1 MLFAVIKL
9 FVNFDFSVIM
19 DKNQERS
26 RVMRILMI
34 EDEKLFGD
42 KIAGSLRRE
51 GYEVD
56 ICYDGSSAMEHM
68 SYESCDLILLDLNLP
83 DIDGIEILRHL
94 RSYDNETAVL
104 ILSARSQISDKV
116 EGLDVGASDYLVKPF
131 HLDELKARIRSL
143 TRRRFIQN
151 DVCLVCGRLRF
162 DTKARK
168 AFAEDREIVLTRK
181 ENGILEYLMLNEG
194 RPVSQEEFMEHVWD
208 GSVDNFSNS
217 IRVHMSSL
225 RKKLKAVLGYDPI
238 RNRIGE
244 GYQIGGEER

>member
-1 MLFAVIKL
+1 MLFAAIKL

-26 RVMRILMI
+26 RAMRILMI

-181 ENGILEYLMLNEG
+181 ENGILEGRKGEKIIAQMAYHFYDHDHSCGNMRVDEG
-194 RPVSQEEFMEHVWD
+194 DDMQFR
-208 GSVDNFSNS
+208 
-217 IRVHMSSL
+217 
-225 RKKLKAVLGYDPI
+225 YDADHGTWKCCV
-238 RNRIGE
+238 RFYR
-244 GYQIGGEER
+244 

>member
-1 MLFAVIKL
+1 MKILIVEDDTLLLQGLILAAQTEGYACDGVSTARMAEQSLEAGHYSLVVLDLGLPDEDGLHFLA
-9 FVNFDFSVIM
+9 
-19 DKNQERS
+19 
-26 RVMRILMI
+26 RIRQKKYTLPVLI
-34 EDEKLFGD
+34 LTARDTLTD
-42 KIAGSLRRE
+42 KIA
-51 GYEVD
+51 
-56 ICYDGSSAMEHM
+56 
-68 SYESCDLILLDLNLP
+68 
-83 DIDGIEILRHL
+83 
-94 RSYDNETAVL
+94 
-104 ILSARSQISDKV
+104 
-116 EGLDVGASDYLVKPF
+116 GLDVGADDYLVKPF

-244 GYQIGGEER
+244 GYQIGGEES

>member
-1 MLFAVIKL
+1 MKL
-9 FVNFDFSVIM
+9 LIV
-19 DKNQERS
+19 
-26 RVMRILMI
+26 
-34 EDEKLFGD
+34 EDEKVFCD
-42 KIAGSLRRE
+42 RIAKSLRKA

-56 ICYDGSSAMEHM
+56 MCHDGSSAAEHM
-68 SYESCDLILLDLNLP
+68 ISGDYDLILLDLNLP